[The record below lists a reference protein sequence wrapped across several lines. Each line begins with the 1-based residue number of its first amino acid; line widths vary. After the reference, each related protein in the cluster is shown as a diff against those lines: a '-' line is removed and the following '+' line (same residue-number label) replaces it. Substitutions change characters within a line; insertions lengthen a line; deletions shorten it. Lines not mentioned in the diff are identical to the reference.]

1 MDSALV
7 DKNPAPKSLT
17 CHFCWKKNMEG
28 HGLVA
33 VRQLFHYVAHHP
45 QRCLAWHRNWHECQG
60 GRFGGPVVWKFAFEF
75 VRSMRSVF
83 VLFQS
88 LKEVIQI
95 PDLPVPCIYIYL
107 YIHLEP
113 VAPSCQKKHRVTM
126 DPWFQQIGRWGNY
139 CRPGGFRIPF
149 VHPRKKIRR
158 IANSQGLVETFK
170 KVVVFFKK
178 TLPPIMTVQLKNGCI
193 SSSLKPFKC
202 PAIFHWTI
210 DYGRKTSS
218 EISELSWRFQQ
229 CMVYWMSILLQGSF
243 NWT

>member
-95 PDLPVPCIYIYL
+95 PDLPVPCIYIYIF
-107 YIHLEP
+107 IHTFGTCCSQLPKKTSGYNGPLVPTNWKMRELL
-113 VAPSCQKKHRVTM
+113 PSWRVSDSFCPSQKK
-126 DPWFQQIGRWGNY
+126 DPQNCQFPRLGGN
-139 CRPGGFRIPF
+139 
-149 VHPRKKIRR
+149 
-158 IANSQGLVETFK
+158 L
-170 KVVVFFKK
+170 
-178 TLPPIMTVQLKNGCI
+178 
-193 SSSLKPFKC
+193 
-202 PAIFHWTI
+202 
-210 DYGRKTSS
+210 
-218 EISELSWRFQQ
+218 
-229 CMVYWMSILLQGSF
+229 
-243 NWT
+243 

>member
-95 PDLPVPCIYIYL
+95 PDLPVPCIYIYIYT
-107 YIHLEP
+107 YIWNLLLP
-113 VAPSCQKKHRVTM
+113 VAKKN
-126 DPWFQQIGRWGNY
+126 IGLQWTPGSNKLEDEGITAVLEGFGFLLSIPEKRSAELPIPKAWWKPLKRW
-139 CRPGGFRIPF
+139 
-149 VHPRKKIRR
+149 
-158 IANSQGLVETFK
+158 S
-170 KVVVFFKK
+170 FFLK